1 MKRRLILCV
10 MAAVMAV
17 LSVPAV
23 WGQNT
28 SVKGY
33 LHDTK
38 GEPIAGAILQFT
50 NRENGRKYELK
61 TNAKG
66 EYYSLGVISGRY
78 DIVVLKDGKQ
88 LYKETGIPVAFSDTE
103 NVINIDLKKELE
115 QQQAQISPEQ
125 KKQQEEQLK
134 EVTKIKSLNDKLAQA
149 KAAQD
154 AGNPQQA
161 AAILT
166 EATQLDPS
174 QPVIWAALAETER
187 SMAAKLTDPSEKK
200 AAFSKA
206 VEDYKKALALKPNG
220 SYYNNMGDA
229 AARSGDTQTAV
240 QAYLSAATADPAN
253 AAQYYYNEGAVLTN
267 TGKVDEAIQAFDLAV
282 QADPTK
288 AEAYYWKGV
297 NLLGKAIIKG
307 NKMEAPPG
315 TAEAFNKYLELQ
327 PTGQF
332 AEPAKQMLA
341 SIGATVET
349 SFGKGKPA
357 SKTKK

>member
-10 MAAVMAV
+10 LAAMMAA
-17 LSVPAV
+17 LGTPAA
-23 WGQNT
+23 WGQFT
-28 SVKGY
+28 SIKGY
-33 LHDTK
+33 VHDVK
-38 GEPIAGAILQFT
+38 GEPVAGAVLQFT
-50 NRENGRKYELK
+50 NKENGRKYEVK
-61 TNAKG
+61 TNNKG
-66 EYYSLGVISGRY
+66 EYNSLGITSGRY
-78 DIVVLKDGKQ
+78 DLVVTKDGQPLWK
-88 LYKETGIPVAFSDTE
+88 LTGIQITLDDKGNTV
-103 NVINIDLKKELE
+103 NVDLKKE
-115 QQQAQISPEQ
+115 QAAQQAELPPEV
-125 KKQQEEQLK
+125 KKQQEEQQK
-134 EVTKIKSLNDKLAQA
+134 EISRVKSLNDKLAQA

-161 AAILT
+161 AVILT
-166 EATQLDPS
+166 EASQTDPS
-174 QPVIWAALAETER
+174 QPVIWAALAEAER
-187 SMAAKLTDPSEKK
+187 AAAGKQTDQAEKK
-200 AAFSKA
+200 AAYTRA
-206 VEDYKKALALKPNG
+206 VEDYKKAIALKPTG

-229 AARSGDTQTAV
+229 AARSGDTQTAL
-240 QAYLSAATADPAN
+240 QAYMSAASTDPSN

-267 TGKVDEAIQAFDLAV
+267 TGKVDEAIQAFDRAI

-288 AEAYYWKGV
+288 ADAYYWKGV

-307 NKMEAPPG
+307 DKMVAPPG

-349 SFGKGKPA
+349 SFGKGKTP

>member
-10 MAAVMAV
+10 VAAVMAV
-17 LSVPAV
+17 LSVPAA

-38 GEPIAGAILQFT
+38 GEPVAGAVLQFT
-50 NRENGRKYELK
+50 NKENGRKYELK

-66 EYYSLGVISGRY
+66 EYYSLGIVSGRY

-88 LYKETGIPVAFSDTE
+88 LYKETGVPVEFKDTE

-134 EVTKIKSLNDKLAQA
+134 EVTKVKSLNDKLAQA
-149 KAAQD
+149 RAAQD

-161 AAILT
+161 AVILA
-166 EATQLDPS
+166 EATQIDPN

-187 SMAAKLTDPSEKK
+187 NVAAKLTDPAERK
-200 AAFSKA
+200 AAYSRA
-206 VEDYKKALALKPNG
+206 VEDFKKAIALKPTG
-220 SYYNNMGDA
+220 TYYNNMGDA
-229 AARSGDTQTAV
+229 AGRSGDTQSAV
-240 QAYLSAATADPAN
+240 QAYEEAAKLDPGN

-267 TGKVDEAIQAFDLAV
+267 TGKVDEAIQAFDKAV

-288 AEAYYWKGV
+288 ADAYYWKGV
-297 NLLGKAIIKG
+297 NLLGKATTKG
-307 NKMEAPPG
+307 DKMVAPAG

-349 SFGKGKPA
+349 TFGKQKA
-357 SKTKK
+357 KTKK

>member
-1 MKRRLILCV
+1 MKRRIILCV
-10 MAAVMAV
+10 LAAVMAV

-38 GEPIAGAILQFT
+38 GEPVAGAVLQFT
-50 NRENGRKYELK
+50 NKENGRKYELK

-66 EYYSLGVISGRY
+66 EYYSLGIVSGRY

-88 LYKETGIPVAFSDTE
+88 LYKETGVPVQFSDTE

-115 QQQAQISPEQ
+115 EQQAQVSPEQ

-134 EVTKIKSLNDKLAQA
+134 EVTKIKSLNEKMAQA

-161 AAILT
+161 AAILA
-166 EATQLDPS
+166 EAAQIDPN

-187 SMAAKLTDPSEKK
+187 GLAAKLTDPTEKK

-229 AARSGDTQTAV
+229 QAKSGDTAGAIASYA
-240 QAYLSAATADPAN
+240 QAAQIDPQN
-253 AAQYYYNEGAVLTN
+253 AAMYYYNEGAVLTN
-267 TGKVDEAIQAFDLAV
+267 TGKVDEATQAYDKAI

-288 AEAYYWKGV
+288 AEAYYQKAM
-297 NLLGKAIIKG
+297 NLLNKATLKG
-307 NKMEAPPG
+307 NKIEAPPG
-315 TAEAFNKYLELQ
+315 TEETLKKYLELQ
-327 PTGQF
+327 PTGEH
-332 AEPAKQMLA
+332 AEIAKQMLA
-341 SIGATVET
+341 QLGATVET
-349 SFGKGKPA
+349 TFGKGK
-357 SKTKK
+357 STKKK

>member
-1 MKRRLILCV
+1 MKRRIIPCLI
-10 MAAVMAV
+10 AAVMAV
-17 LSVPAV
+17 LSLPAV
-23 WGQNT
+23 WGQST

-38 GEPIAGAILQFT
+38 GEPVAGAVLQFT
-50 NRENGRKYELK
+50 NKENGRKYELK

-66 EYYSLGVISGRY
+66 EYYSLGIVSGRY

-88 LYKETGIPVAFSDTE
+88 LYKETGVPVSFSETE
-103 NVINIDLKKELE
+103 NVHNIDLKKEME

-125 KKQQEEQLK
+125 KKQMEEQQK
-134 EVTKIKSLNDKLAQA
+134 EVTKIKSLNEKLAEA

-154 AGNPQQA
+154 AGNLQQA
-161 AAILT
+161 ADILT
-166 EATQLDPS
+166 EATQIDPN
-174 QPVIWAALAETER
+174 QPVVWAALAEMER
-187 SMAAKLTDPSEKK
+187 NVAAKQTDPSGKK
-200 AAFSKA
+200 AAYTKA
-206 VEDYKKALALKPNG
+206 VEDYKKAIVLKPTG

-229 AARSGDTQTAV
+229 AARSGDTETAV
-240 QAYLSAATADPAN
+240 QAYRSAATTDPTN

-267 TGKVDEAIQAFDLAV
+267 TGKVDEAIHAFDMAV

-297 NLLGKAIIKG
+297 NLLGKATIKG
-307 NKMEAPPG
+307 DKMVAPEG

-349 SFGKGKPA
+349 SFGKTKT
-357 SKTKK
+357 KTKK